1 MHVKHLIPSEFPKE
15 SVQFVVDRLRR
26 RLAAR
31 REDLRAAKSI
41 GLVRLADIRRLQ
53 AEIRK
58 LRALER
64 AWLEVL

>member
-26 RLAAR
+26 RLEAR
-31 REDLRAAKSI
+31 REDLRDAKSI

>member
-15 SVQFVVDRLRR
+15 SVQFVVDRLRGR
-26 RLAAR
+26 IAAR

-41 GLVRLADIRRLQ
+41 GLVRLADIRQLQ